1 MKPIFKWQ
9 LAVILLLNLSLVMG
23 LSVNSNAGS
32 MALAQDLSSV
42 SKPSKKNIDPSA
54 KPTTGSSTEE
64 EIAAAKS
71 SGKVAFIVVY
81 EPNVPALA
89 ELEKTVAAAKVKVP
103 NSVVIKLDRSNP
115 DNVALNTRYQL
126 TGAPLPL
133 VLVVSP
139 KGYVVGGL
147 LAAQATPEAL
157 AALVP
162 SPKLEE
168 INGFVLA
175 KKPVFVVFSKK
186 SFPDRTEVVGIC
198 KDAVKQL
205 KDNAAVVE
213 VDMDDSKEEILMN
226 NLRINK
232 SATSS
237 TTIVVN
243 TQGQIAGTSIT
254 SIPDAAKLA
263 SAATAPVK
271 AGCGPGCGPAG
282 CSK

>member
-1 MKPIFKWQ
+1 MKPIFKSQ
-9 LAVILLLNLSLVMG
+9 SAVILLLNMG
-23 LSVNSNAGS
+23 LILGLSGQNNSGS
-32 MALAQDLSSV
+32 MAVAQDLSSI
-42 SKPSKKNIDPSA
+42 SNPAKKNIETKAKATPGPSTA
-54 KPTTGSSTEE
+54 E

-71 SGKVAFIVVY
+71 SGKLAFIIVY

-89 ELEKTVAAAKVKVP
+89 ELEKTVATAKLKVP
-103 NSVVIKLDRSNP
+103 NSVVIKLDRSNAE
-115 DNVALNTRYQL
+115 NEALNTRYQL
-126 TGAPLPL
+126 AGAPLPL
-133 VLVVSP
+133 VLVISP

-147 LAAQATPEAL
+147 LAQQATPEAL
-157 AALVP
+157 AALIP

-168 INGFVLA
+168 INGYIIA

-186 SFPDRTEVVGIC
+186 SFSDRTEVVNIC
-198 KDAVKQL
+198 KDAVKML
-205 KDNAAVVE
+205 KDSGAVVE
-213 VDMDDSKEEILMN
+213 VDMDDNKEESLMN

-232 SATSS
+232 SAISS

-243 TQGQIAGTSIT
+243 TQGQVAGTSIT